1 MVNEWI
7 RANSAPFAPP
17 AVAVT
22 QAEADCIAW
31 LRSWETAAGPSTVLV
46 QRAEDLRARMQAA
59 VETLKQQEKNR

>member
-7 RANSAPFAPP
+7 RANSPQPGP
-17 AVAVT
+17 RAVALT

-46 QRAEDLRARMQAA
+46 QRAEALRARMQAA
-59 VETLKQQEKNR
+59 VEILKQQEKNR